1 MSRKIALR
9 VAATIGLVA
18 VLSVAGWYGFLEWSR
33 AKVRAEVDAVF
44 AGIRE
49 SGAKAAFAEA
59 AFDPKEMGVTVTGI
73 SILSPDGSARLKVDR
88 LSARGGE
95 RPNDRRVAVDAL
107 DLDGVEISVSGE
119 AAAGGTITYT
129 LPQVMIDRY
138 NGPMTLIAA
147 GEGTGPYGALRVAL
161 RQLAATTAAKVTIP
175 EARGRIVPAGA
186 PPAEITY
193 RNLAAEGVNAGMI
206 RSMVVDSLT
215 ASFTPPPEPA
225 AQTGGAAKD
234 ARPGAGAEPAK
245 AAPGR
250 VTAQVDG
257 LVAAQIDIAP
267 LLLMTQ
273 PGGPSG
279 KAAETYGRIYGKVVT
294 GPYKVTQENGPSHAA
309 QSVLMENV
317 AIKPAAFD
325 AQRIAALD
333 ALSRKAP
340 DLSREDRR
348 RLAELTRDFI
358 GGMAFTTLA
367 ITNATTEQQ
376 GEKGKVATAR
386 LEGLANGLLDG
397 ATFEGMEGATPGGG
411 AGKLARFAVR
421 QLDFNQLARLSAE
434 ADAPSPLSALVLFKV
449 FSGVEMQGL
458 EVPYG
463 EGAQSG
469 EPVKVGTFALSWGG
483 SLGALPS
490 YLDFTLADVSGP
502 IRADDGEPFTY
513 LVNAGIT
520 RSTISMGLK
529 ASYDINA
536 RTLTIAPVTTEV
548 KEAFRVNLESTL
560 ADVPDAAFTDA
571 AGFVSALPAV
581 AAGPV
586 KVTLTD
592 LGLAKLMLAQLAAAA
607 GVSEDDYRDEVV
619 SLAEGIA
626 DEFAAISPEAEQ
638 VGAAVVAFLRKPG
651 TLTVTATPR
660 GRVPL
665 LALVG
670 SNDPSVMLEAF
681 TFSATA
687 TAP

>member
-1 MSRKIALR
+1 MSRKFGLRIAG
-9 VAATIGLVA
+9 AIGLVA
-18 VLSVAGWYGFLEWSR
+18 VLCVAGWYGFLAWSR
-33 AKVRAEVDAVF
+33 TKVRAEVDAVF
-44 AGIRE
+44 AGIRDT
-49 SGAKAAFAEA
+49 GAKASFTEA
-59 AFDPKEMGVTVTGI
+59 SFDPREMGVTVTGI

-95 RPNDRRVAVDAL
+95 RPHDRRVAVDAL
-107 DLDGVEISVSGE
+107 DLDGVEIALTGE

-147 GEGTGPYGALRVAL
+147 GEGNGPFGALRVAL
-161 RQLAATTAAKVTIP
+161 RQLASTTAAKVTIP
-175 EARGRIVPAGA
+175 EAHGRIAPAGA
-186 PPAEITY
+186 APAEIAY
-193 RNLAAEGVNAGMI
+193 RNLAAEGINAGII
-206 RSMVVDSLT
+206 RSLLVDSIT
-215 ASFTPPPEPA
+215 FAFTPPPEPA
-225 AQTGGAAKD
+225 PAGAAQGQT
-234 ARPGAGAEPAK
+234 APVK

-257 LVAAQIDIAP
+257 FVAAQIDTAP

-294 GPYKVTQENGPSHAA
+294 GPYKVTQENGPSHGA
-309 QSVLMENV
+309 QSVLLENV
-317 AIKPAAFD
+317 AIRPASFD
-325 AQRIAALD
+325 AQRVAALD

-340 DLSREDRR
+340 NLSLEDSR
-348 RLAELTRDFI
+348 RLAELSRDLV
-358 GGMAFTTLA
+358 GGIAFTTVA
-367 ITNATTEQQ
+367 ISNATTEQQ

-386 LEGLANGLLDG
+386 LEGLANGVLDG
-397 ATFEGMEGATPGGG
+397 ATFEGVEGVTPGGG
-411 AGKLARFAVR
+411 AAKMARLAVR

-449 FSGVEMQGL
+449 LSGVELKGL

-463 EGAQSG
+463 EGQQSN

-490 YLDFTLADVSGP
+490 YFDFTLADVSGP
-502 IRADDGEPFTY
+502 ITADDGEPFTY
-513 LVNAGIT
+513 LVQAGIT
-520 RSTISMGLK
+520 RATISMGLK
-529 ASYDINA
+529 AAYDIND

-548 KEAFRVNLESTL
+548 KDAFRVNLESAL
-560 ADVPDAAFTDA
+560 VDVPDAAFTDA
-571 AGFVSALPAV
+571 AGFLAALPV
-581 AAGPV
+581 VTAGPV

-592 LGLAKLMLAQLAAAA
+592 LGLARLMFAQLAAAA
-607 GVSEDDYRDEVV
+607 GVSEDAYRNEVV
-619 SLAEGIA
+619 ALAEGFA
-626 DEFAAISPEAEQ
+626 DELKTVSPDAAS

-651 TLTVTATPR
+651 TLTVTATPK

-665 LALVG
+665 LALAG
-670 SNDPSVMLEAF
+670 SDDPSVVLEAF
-681 TFSATA
+681 SFSATA